1 MKPQLSKLVTGF
13 GIALLLLLANL
24 TYLQVFEASS
34 LNNRADNKRSLFK
47 QYDIDRGAI
56 IVSGQPVAY
65 SDKTTGRF
73 KYERRYV
80 SPAFTHPVG
89 YLSSIY
95 GVAGVEQSENPLLS
109 GAADAL
115 AVDRLRQLL
124 DGGARRGGSVELTL
138 AGAAQQLAYQL
149 LGSRIGSVVAIDPRT
164 GKILV
169 SASSPS
175 FDANL
180 LATTNAKTMQK
191 SWNKLIA
198 DPTQPLLN
206 RAFGETWAPGST
218 FKLIVAAAALESG
231 QYDLTTKIPAP
242 AQYQVP
248 GSSRKI
254 SNWQNAP
261 CSASGEVT
269 LEEALAISCNTAFA
283 RLGVELGETRIL
295 KTAKAFGF
303 SENFSLAGASRSTFP
318 ADLSNIELALSALGQ
333 FDVQATALQMALVAA
348 GVGNEGVVMQ
358 PKLINRTFAPNLTV
372 LSQAD
377 SDVFNRAIKPTTAA
391 ALTQMMVRVVTAGTG
406 NAAQIANT
414 SVAGKT
420 GTAQTKPGFTPH
432 AWFIGF
438 APADAPKVAIAVVLA
453 GGEPAIGGAG
463 SEISGNQLAAPIA
476 QKVLVELLGQK

>member
-348 GVGNEGVVMQ
+348 GIGNEGVVMQ

-377 SDVFNRAIKPTTAA
+377 SDVFNRAINPTTAA

-406 NAAQIANT
+406 TAAQIANT

-438 APADAPKVAIAVVLA
+438 APADSPKVAIAVVLA

>member
-1 MKPQLSKLVTGF
+1 MKPQLTKLLTGF
-13 GIALLLLLANL
+13 GVALLLLLANL
-24 TYLQVFEASS
+24 TYLQVFEANS

-95 GVAGVEQSENPLLS
+95 GAAGIEQSENQLLS

-138 AGAAQQLAYQL
+138 VASAQQLAYQL
-149 LGSRIGSVVAIDPRT
+149 LANRVGAVVAIEPRT

-180 LATTNAKTMQK
+180 LSTTNAETMQT
-191 SWNKLIA
+191 SWRRLIS
-198 DPTQPLLN
+198 DPNQPLLN
-206 RAFGETWAPGST
+206 RAYAETWAPGST

-231 QYDLTTKIPAP
+231 RYDLTSKIPAP

-254 SNWQNAP
+254 NNWQAAP
-261 CSASGEVT
+261 CNQSGEVT
-269 LEEALAISCNTAFA
+269 LTEAMAVSCNTAFA
-283 RLGVELGETRIL
+283 RLAIELGEERINR
-295 KTAKAFGF
+295 TAQAFGF
-303 SENFSLAGASRSTFP
+303 GDNFSLAGAVRSSFP
-318 ADLSNIELALSALGQ
+318 TELSNIELALSALGQ
-333 FDVQATALQMALVAA
+333 FDVKATALQMAQVAA
-348 GVGNEGVVMQ
+348 AIGNEGVVMQ
-358 PKLINRTFAPNLTV
+358 PKLISKSFAPNLTL
-372 LSQAD
+372 LSETD

-391 ALTQMMVRVVTAGTG
+391 ALKQMMIQVVSAGTG
-406 NAAQIANT
+406 TAAQIPDI

-420 GTAQTKPGFTPH
+420 GTSQTRPGSTPH

-438 APADAPKVAIAVVLA
+438 APAEAPTVAIAVVIA
-453 GGEPAIGGAG
+453 GGDQASELAP
-463 SEISGNQLAAPIA
+463 EISGNQLAAPIA
-476 QKVLVELLGQK
+476 QKVLVELVGRK

>member
-56 IVSGQPVAY
+56 TVSGQPVAY

-248 GSSRKI
+248 GGSRKI

-348 GVGNEGVVMQ
+348 GIGNEGVVMQ

-377 SDVFNRAIKPTTAA
+377 SDVFNRAINPTTAA

-406 NAAQIANT
+406 TAAQIANT

-438 APADAPKVAIAVVLA
+438 APADSPKVAIAVVLA

>member
-261 CSASGEVT
+261 CSANGEVT

-348 GVGNEGVVMQ
+348 GIGNEGVVMQ

-377 SDVFNRAIKPTTAA
+377 SDVFNRAINPTTAA

-406 NAAQIANT
+406 TAAQIANT

>member
-1 MKPQLSKLVTGF
+1 MKPQLTKLVTGF
-13 GIALLLLLANL
+13 GIALLLLIANL
-24 TYLQVFEASS
+24 TYLQVFEATS

-73 KYERRYV
+73 KFERRYV

-95 GVAGVEQSENPLLS
+95 GVSGIEQSENQLLS

-138 AGAAQQLAYQL
+138 DSAAQQLAYQL
-149 LGSRIGSVVAIDPRT
+149 LGNRAGAVVAIDPRT

-180 LATTNAKTMQK
+180 LATTNAKTMQE
-191 SWNKLIA
+191 SWNKLIT
-198 DPTQPLLN
+198 DPARPLLN
-206 RAFGETWAPGST
+206 RAYGETWAPGST

-261 CSASGEVT
+261 CSATGEVT
-269 LEEALAISCNTAFA
+269 LEEAMAISCNTAFA
-283 RLGVELGETRIL
+283 RLGVELGEARIAR
-295 KTAKAFGF
+295 TARAFGF
-303 SENFSLAGASRSTFP
+303 GENFSLAGASRSTFP
-318 ADLSNIELALSALGQ
+318 TDLSNIELALSALGQ
-333 FDVQATALQMALVAA
+333 FDVQTTALQLALIAA
-348 GVGNEGVVMQ
+348 GIGNEGVVMQ
-358 PKLINRTFAPNLTV
+358 PKLINRSFAPNLTL

-406 NAAQIANT
+406 TAAQIANT
-414 SVAGKT
+414 AVAGKT

-438 APADAPKVAIAVVLA
+438 APAAAPKVAIAVVLT
-453 GGEPAIGGAG
+453 GGELAVGGAG
-463 SEISGNQLAAPIA
+463 MEISGNQLAAPIA

>member
-348 GVGNEGVVMQ
+348 GIGNEGVVMQ

-377 SDVFNRAIKPTTAA
+377 SDVFNRAINPTTAA

-406 NAAQIANT
+406 TAAQIANT

>member
-180 LATTNAKTMQK
+180 LATTNAKTMQE

-348 GVGNEGVVMQ
+348 GIGNEGVVMQ

-377 SDVFNRAIKPTTAA
+377 SDVFNRAINPTTAA

-406 NAAQIANT
+406 TAAQIANT